1 MFMKK
6 IVVPGELVAEGN
18 VRPQEG
24 VYVYNHKIYSEYL
37 GVSYL
42 SESGV
47 KVVPL
52 NGKYAPRVGDVIIGR
67 VVSNDAFTYLLDVN
81 SFLKCVLSK
90 RDLENVLEVND
101 VILLKVNDVNE
112 IKDISVELISKLF
125 KGTILEINP
134 KKVAR
139 VIGKSQS
146 MLLTI
151 EKYTKTKVTVGA
163 NGYLYV
169 IGENIKLVQETLE
182 KIDEYSHVD
191 NLTNKIEE
199 FLQKVTN

>member
-1 MFMKK
+1 
-6 IVVPGELVAEGN
+6 
-18 VRPQEG
+18 
-24 VYVYNHKIYSEYL
+24 
-37 GVSYL
+37 
-42 SESGV
+42 
-47 KVVPL
+47 
-52 NGKYAPRVGDVIIGR
+52 
-67 VVSNDAFTYLLDVN
+67 
-81 SFLKCVLSK
+81 
-90 RDLENVLEVND
+90 VLEVND